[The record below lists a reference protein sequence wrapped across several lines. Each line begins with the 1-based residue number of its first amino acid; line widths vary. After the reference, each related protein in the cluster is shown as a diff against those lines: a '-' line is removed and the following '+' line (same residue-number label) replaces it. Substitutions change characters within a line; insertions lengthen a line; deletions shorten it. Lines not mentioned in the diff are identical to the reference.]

1 MTIKFPIFDAH
12 FHIIDSHYPLIS
24 NQGYL
29 PPEFTVAQ
37 YLQKTK
43 RLRLFGGAVVSGSFQ
58 GYDQSY
64 LLAALKALGSS
75 FVGVTQLPHT
85 VSDQALFTLNQMG
98 IRAVRFN
105 LKRGGSEDVRNL
117 SSMAKRIY
125 ELLDWHTELY
135 IDSSELPNLYNTLL
149 SLPKISIDHLGL
161 SHTGFKTLLKLAEKG
176 VKIKASGFGQVD
188 FDIATALQDI
198 YKANP
203 NALMFG
209 TDLPSTRAP
218 NPFKFK
224 DINLIV
230 QVLGE
235 DAAQRV
241 LYHNAADFYKT
252 SE

>member
-1 MTIKFPIFDAH
+1 
-12 FHIIDSHYPLIS
+12 
-24 NQGYL
+24 
-29 PPEFTVAQ
+29 
-37 YLQKTK
+37 
-43 RLRLFGGAVVSGSFQ
+43 
-58 GYDQSY
+58 
-64 LLAALKALGSS
+64 
-75 FVGVTQLPHT
+75 VGVTQLPHT
-85 VSDQALFTLNQMG
+85 VSDQALFILNQMG

-176 VKIKASGFGQVD
+176 VKIKASGFGRVD